1 MAKYLDEQDEQLEQ
15 LTQDQLQNQAAVQN
29 ENEMTEEQQSGN
41 NPVSVRIA
49 VWFKKRW
56 QLMVKWWKVRQEAEK
71 PEVEEHVPYTDLSD
85 VDARIDAVR
94 TMKDLQ
100 TVIDDY
106 EKVISANKGMITNV
120 KGMYASKVEYINRVS
135 NINENVGHQALVEI
149 NTAVDKALINV
160 IKNIYEMPLMQRYIE
175 TKLPKPV
182 VEQPKPTMKPEK
194 LKRNIWQ
201 VISHLATFCM
211 AIITILAVWQCSSA
225 RNKWKAEGKIEGKT
239 ELAKVAQAKID
250 SLKHVIVNERSKR
263 GGTAKRGNYYI
274 DSKATV
280 QSIFNSMDDVNRIKA
295 ENKRL
300 RKRNQ
305 EINVAF
311 SSLNADYETLRQKA
325 NSYAKAFE
333 QEVGAKRTVAKK
345 IVQVP
350 KRSGSSGVFYTIQE
364 KKNPNS
370 HSLSDW
376 E

>member
-15 LTQDQLQNQAAVQN
+15 LTQEQRQNQAAVQN
-29 ENEMTEEQQSGN
+29 ENEITEEQPSEN
-41 NPVSVRIA
+41 IPITVRIA
-49 VWFKKRW
+49 VWFIKKW
-56 QLMVKWWKVRQEAEK
+56 QFMVEWWKVRQEAEK
-71 PEVEEHVPYTDLSD
+71 QVVEEHVPYTDLSD
-85 VDARIDAVR
+85 IDARIDAIR

-100 TVIDDY
+100 AVIDVY
-106 EKVISANKGMITNV
+106 ENVANANKGVIANT
-120 KGMYASKVEYINRVS
+120 KGMYTSRIEYINKVS

-149 NTAVDKALINV
+149 NTAVNKALINV

-182 VEQPKPTMKPEK
+182 VEQPKPTTKPEEQ
-194 LKRNIWQ
+194 KRNIWL
-201 VISHLATFCM
+201 VVSHLATFCM

-225 RNKWKAEGKIEGKT
+225 RNKWKAEGKVEGKT

-250 SLKHVIVNERSKR
+250 SLKYVIVNERNER
-263 GGTAKRGNYYI
+263 AGTERRGNYYI

-280 QSIFNSMDDVNRIKA
+280 QSIFNSMDDVKRIKA

-305 EINVAF
+305 EITVAF

>member
-15 LTQDQLQNQAAVQN
+15 LTQEQRQNQAAVQN
-29 ENEMTEEQQSGN
+29 ENEITEEQPSEN
-41 NPVSVRIA
+41 IPITVRIA
-49 VWFKKRW
+49 VWFIKKW
-56 QLMVKWWKVRQEAEK
+56 QFMVEWWKVRQEAEK
-71 PEVEEHVPYTDLSD
+71 QVVEEHVPYTDLSD
-85 VDARIDAVR
+85 IDARIDAIR

-100 TVIDDY
+100 AVIDVY
-106 EKVISANKGMITNV
+106 ENVANANKGVIANA
-120 KGMYASKVEYINRVS
+120 KGMYTSRIEYINKVS
-135 NINENVGHQALVEI
+135 NINENVEHQALVEI

-182 VEQPKPTMKPEK
+182 VEQPKPTMKPEEQ
-194 LKRNIWQ
+194 KRNIWL
-201 VISHLATFCM
+201 VVSHLATFCM

-225 RNKWKAEGKIEGKT
+225 RNKWKAEGKVEGKT

-250 SLKHVIVNERSKR
+250 SLKYVIVNERNER
-263 GGTAKRGNYYI
+263 AGTERRGNYYI

-280 QSIFNSMDDVNRIKA
+280 QSIFNSMDDVKRIKA

-305 EINVAF
+305 EITVAF

>member
-15 LTQDQLQNQAAVQN
+15 LTQEQRQNQAAVQN
-29 ENEMTEEQQSGN
+29 ENEITEEQPSEN
-41 NPVSVRIA
+41 IPITVRIA
-49 VWFKKRW
+49 VWFIKKW
-56 QLMVKWWKVRQEAEK
+56 QFMVEWWKVRQETEK
-71 PEVEEHVPYTDLSD
+71 QVVEEHVPYTDLSD
-85 VDARIDAVR
+85 IDARIDAIR

-100 TVIDDY
+100 AVIDVY
-106 EKVISANKGMITNV
+106 ENVANANKGVIANA
-120 KGMYASKVEYINRVS
+120 KGMYTSRIEYINKVS

-182 VEQPKPTMKPEK
+182 VEQPKPTMKPEEQ
-194 LKRNIWQ
+194 KRNIWL
-201 VISHLATFCM
+201 VVSHLATFCM

-225 RNKWKAEGKIEGKT
+225 RNKWKAEGKVEGKT
-239 ELAKVAQAKID
+239 ELAKVAQAKIN
-250 SLKHVIVNERSKR
+250 SLKYVIVNERNER
-263 GGTAKRGNYYI
+263 AGTERRGNYYI

-280 QSIFNSMDDVNRIKA
+280 QSIFNSMDDVKRIKA

-305 EINVAF
+305 EITVAF

>member
-15 LTQDQLQNQAAVQN
+15 LTQEQRQNQAAVQN
-29 ENEMTEEQQSGN
+29 ENEITEEQPSEN
-41 NPVSVRIA
+41 IPITVRIA
-49 VWFKKRW
+49 VWFIKKW
-56 QLMVKWWKVRQEAEK
+56 QFMVEWWKVRQEAEK
-71 PEVEEHVPYTDLSD
+71 QVVEEHVPYTDLSD
-85 VDARIDAVR
+85 IDARIDAIR

-100 TVIDDY
+100 AVIDVY
-106 EKVISANKGMITNV
+106 ENVANANKGVIANT
-120 KGMYASKVEYINRVS
+120 KGMYTSRIEYINKVS

-182 VEQPKPTMKPEK
+182 VEQPKPTMKPEEQ
-194 LKRNIWQ
+194 KRNIWL
-201 VISHLATFCM
+201 VVSHLATFCM

-225 RNKWKAEGKIEGKT
+225 RNKWKAEGKVEGKT

-250 SLKHVIVNERSKR
+250 SLKYVIVNERNER
-263 GGTAKRGNYYI
+263 AGTERRGNYYI

-280 QSIFNSMDDVNRIKA
+280 QSIFNSMDDVKRIKA

-305 EINVAF
+305 EITVAF

>member
-15 LTQDQLQNQAAVQN
+15 LTQEQRQNQAAVQN
-29 ENEMTEEQQSGN
+29 ENEITEEQPSEN
-41 NPVSVRIA
+41 IPITVRIA
-49 VWFKKRW
+49 VWFIKKW
-56 QLMVKWWKVRQEAEK
+56 QFMVEWWKVRQEAEK
-71 PEVEEHVPYTDLSD
+71 QVVEEHVPYTDLSD
-85 VDARIDAVR
+85 IDARIDAIR

-100 TVIDDY
+100 AVIDVY
-106 EKVISANKGMITNV
+106 ENVANANKGVIANA
-120 KGMYASKVEYINRVS
+120 KGMYTSRIEYINKVS

-182 VEQPKPTMKPEK
+182 VEQPKPTMKPEEQ
-194 LKRNIWQ
+194 KRNIWL
-201 VISHLATFCM
+201 VVSHLATFCM

-225 RNKWKAEGKIEGKT
+225 RNKWKAEGKVEGKT
-239 ELAKVAQAKID
+239 ELAKVAQAKIN
-250 SLKHVIVNERSKR
+250 SLKYVIVNERNER
-263 GGTAKRGNYYI
+263 AGTERRGNYYI

-280 QSIFNSMDDVNRIKA
+280 QSIFNSMDDVKRIKA

-305 EINVAF
+305 EITVAF